1 MDRPWLTSYPD
12 GVNSDIDIHKY
23 NSLVEIFE
31 NSVELYANLP
41 AFSNFGTTISYAEFS
56 DATESVAAYLQNKLG
71 LEKGERVAIMM
82 PNLLQNPVSIF
93 GVLRAGLTV
102 VNTNPLY
109 TVRELHHQLKD
120 SGAKAIIV
128 VENYASTVQAA
139 VTDTDIEHIIVT
151 KMGDMLNFP
160 KSILINW
167 AVKYLKK
174 MVPPYTLPNAI
185 SFKTV
190 LSEGSNQDF
199 VPTPLSHHDI
209 AFLQYTGGTTG
220 VAKGAM
226 LSHKNM
232 VANMLQASEWIKND
246 VLPGREV
253 IITALPLYHI
263 FSLTANCLVFMEAGA
278 NNILI
283 TNPRDFKGFVKEL
296 SNTPFTAITGVNTL
310 FNALINTPG
319 FADIDFTQLKIS
331 LGGGMSVQPAVAA
344 QWKKI
349 TGCTLVEAF
358 GLTETSPAVCI
369 NPLNL
374 EEFNGSIGLPIP
386 STYCKLIND
395 QGDTLPDGK
404 AGELCVKGPQVMQGY
419 WNRPE
424 DTAEVLSNDGWFKTG
439 DVAKM
444 DGNGFF
450 YIVDRIKDMILV
462 SGFNVY
468 PNEIESVIVE
478 HKGVLECGVI
488 GVPDDLRGEAV
499 KAFVVKKDQS
509 LTESELLA
517 HCRKSLTAYKTPDK
531 IVFIHEL
538 PKTNVG
544 KVLRRELRS
553 L

>member
-12 GVNSDIDIHKY
+12 GVNSDIDIHQY

-31 NSVELYANLP
+31 RSVELYANLP

-139 VTDTDIEHIIVT
+139 VTDTDIEHIIIT

>member
-12 GVNSDIDIHKY
+12 GVNSDIDIHQY

-174 MVPPYTLPNAI
+174 MVPSYTLPNAI

-246 VLPGREV
+246 VLPGREA